1 MVPDRVGN
9 SASSRG
15 PRGVSTRASSKR
27 PSWSGASTSRSG
39 TVRAATAKLRKTD
52 KLQSAPD
59 VVSIWMNAALD
70 PQGTLDGRGG
80 PVGWFDHDCTEATRG
95 NFADV
100 IRLFS
105 RSDGFADAAV
115 KAHKELGAPVAGRVD
130 LIYGVKV
137 DTPPGRRAYGWFI
150 GSFTVERTA

>member
-1 MVPDRVGN
+1 MDPERVGFVAVADRRYAF
-9 SASSRG
+9 SESG
-15 PRGVSTRASSKR
+15 WLL
-27 PSWSGASTSRSG
+27 SWSAADEGD
-39 TVRAATAKLRKTD
+39 ATAKLRKTD